1 MFLMASVSKE
11 TASPSIVELLK
22 GGLDLK
28 KDLVVEHAYKL
39 DRKKI
44 SAEEYERIRNELFTY
59 LDENC
64 EVQDRYVYTI
74 GEAPHEVVLYN
85 CPIGK
90 VGVYKASRPDGK
102 YEVIHAEAGET
113 AWADVKDEAIMDIWH
128 RLNEV
133 VWPAEG
139 NEEELNQLMEDLYR
153 IAELPN

>member
-1 MFLMASVSKE
+1 MASVSKE
-11 TASPSIVELLK
+11 EASPNIVELLR

-44 SAEEYERIRNELFTY
+44 SAEEYERIRDELFAY

-64 EVQDRYVYTI
+64 EVQDRYEYTI
-74 GEAPHEVVLYN
+74 EEAPHEVVLYN

-102 YEVIHAEAGET
+102 YEVIHAEASET

-128 RLNEV
+128 RLNEIV
-133 VWPAEG
+133 RPAEG

>member
-1 MFLMASVSKE
+1 LMASVSKE
-11 TASPSIVELLK
+11 EASPNIVELLR

-44 SAEEYERIRNELFTY
+44 SAEEYERIRDELFAY

-64 EVQDRYVYTI
+64 EVQDRYEYTI
-74 GEAPHEVVLYN
+74 EEAPHEVVLYN

-102 YEVIHAEAGET
+102 YEVIHAEASET

-128 RLNEV
+128 RLNEIV
-133 VWPAEG
+133 RPAEG

>member
-1 MFLMASVSKE
+1 MASVPKE
-11 TASPSIVELLK
+11 KVSLNIEELLK

-28 KDLVVEHAYKL
+28 KDLVVENAYKL
-39 DRKKI
+39 NRKKI

-64 EVQDRYVYTI
+64 EVQDEYRYTI
-74 GEAPHEVVLYN
+74 EEAPREVILYN

-90 VGVYKASRPDGK
+90 VGVYEANRPDGK
-102 YEVIHAEAGET
+102 YEVIYAEASEI
-113 AWADVKDEAIMDIWH
+113 AWAEVKDEAITDLWH
-128 RLNEV
+128 RLNEI

-153 IAELPN
+153 ITELPN

>member
-1 MFLMASVSKE
+1 MMASVSKE
-11 TASPSIVELLK
+11 KASPNIVELLR

-44 SAEEYERIRNELFTY
+44 SAEEYERIRDELFAY

-64 EVQDRYVYTI
+64 EVQDRYEYTI
-74 GEAPHEVVLYN
+74 EEAPHEVVLYN

-102 YEVIHAEAGET
+102 YEVIHAEASET

-128 RLNEV
+128 RLNEIV
-133 VWPAEG
+133 RPAEG

>member
-1 MFLMASVSKE
+1 MASVSKE
-11 TASPSIVELLK
+11 MASPSIVELLK

-64 EVQDRYVYTI
+64 EVQDRYEYTI
-74 GEAPHEVVLYN
+74 EEAPHEVVLYN

-102 YEVIHAEAGET
+102 YEVIYAEASET

-133 VWPAEG
+133 VRPAEG

-153 IAELPN
+153 VTELPN